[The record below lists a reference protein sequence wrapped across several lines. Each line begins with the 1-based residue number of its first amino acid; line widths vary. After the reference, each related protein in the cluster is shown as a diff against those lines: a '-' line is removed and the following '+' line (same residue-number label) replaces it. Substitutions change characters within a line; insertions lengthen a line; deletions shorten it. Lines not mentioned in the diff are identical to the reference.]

1 MKTLMSFMIPREIQG
16 VNRICITLH
25 YSSHYL
31 LHVILVHL
39 AIFLVNNIYSTIKLP
54 VYSLVLQLKAAHAP
68 DHL

>member
-16 VNRICITLH
+16 VNRIRVTLH
-25 YSSHYL
+25 YSSHNL

-39 AIFLVNNIYSTIKLP
+39 AIFFINNIYSTIKLP
-54 VYSLVLQLKAAHAP
+54 VQSLVLQLRAAQAP